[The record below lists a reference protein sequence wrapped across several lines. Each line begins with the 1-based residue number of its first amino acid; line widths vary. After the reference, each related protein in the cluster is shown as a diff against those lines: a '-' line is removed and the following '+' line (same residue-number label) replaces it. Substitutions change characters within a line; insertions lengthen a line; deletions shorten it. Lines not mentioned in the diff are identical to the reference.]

1 MKILD
6 IIIPHETL
14 DENAFTDMMA
24 KGRQKVKD
32 VANDVGELTGIRALR
47 TRESNK
53 IADYVDDALTSA
65 GKDLKRSEGLAAA
78 ERSLL
83 DIEKNISLEG
93 LSKKRF
99 DEMAEY
105 LATKLKAQDR
115 TLHDLESPIVALQNF
130 IKTEPNPQ
138 AWMNSKQIK
147 DNLFNNEF
155 QDWLTK
161 STNAR
166 IKIKQEVELAGSA
179 PPPPKSKAEKEA
191 DKLSKEKTQLEKD
204 RLKLARSRLKRQIE
218 AEAKAQKAADGRFK
232 ITYSDGVF
240 MGTELAKIGFQWD
253 GSRNEVNRWQASGQL
268 PADVAE
274 LFPEVT
280 ATSELPVKG
289 GDSNDER
296 YYYDNEERVTVA
308 ADWAR
313 AKLIKQVFFQLLGG
327 TVAFAGA
334 HTLKGLGGGFFGW
347 ASHLSRFN
355 KLIAY
360 IGRKSDKAKV
370 VTDWISTAL
379 KGMSQASKYLFVDY
393 FLSAANNEAWNVK
406 DAALQ
411 INKVLP
417 DSVYNDLNISHTAD
431 INKAIASL
439 VVADTYQSVESF
451 VDSAIAKQLKG
462 AFEASYVPPGLIIE
476 PCEKILGWIKLK
488 INPPTVDL
496 ETPPIPGPIPGVGTP
511 VNPKSKAKPVAPPA
525 NAASAPNASADQS
538 SMSGDNS
545 PTTSSNSS
553 QAKVPPAKTN
563 KKLIPSDSG
572 HLEESINKSLKRRV
586 AQLMKS

>member
-14 DENAFTDMMA
+14 DENAFTDAMSR
-24 KGRQKVKD
+24 GRQKVKD
-32 VANDVGELTGIRALR
+32 VANTVGEYTGIRALR

-65 GKDLKRSEGLAAA
+65 GKDLNRSEGLAAA

-130 IKTEPNPQ
+130 IKNEPNPQ

-166 IKIKQEVELAGSA
+166 IKIKQEVELASSA
-179 PPPPKSKAEKEA
+179 PPPPKSKEEKEA
-191 DKLSKEKTQLEKD
+191 DNLSKEKTQLEKD

-218 AEAKAQKAADGRFK
+218 AEAKAQKIADGRFK

-280 ATSELPVKG
+280 ATSELPVEG
-289 GDSNDER
+289 GDSNDKR

-355 KLIAY
+355 KLIAF
-360 IGRKSDKAKV
+360 IGRKSDKAKA

-379 KGMSQASKYLFVDY
+379 KGMSQASKYMFVDY

-462 AFEASYVPPGLIIE
+462 AFEASYIPPGFIIE
-476 PCEKILGWIKLK
+476 PCEKALRWIKLK

-545 PTTSSNSS
+545 STTPSDAS
-553 QAKVPPAKTN
+553 QAKVPPSKTN

-572 HLEESINKSLKRRV
+572 YIQESINERLKRRV

>member
-6 IIIPHETL
+6 IIVPHETL
-14 DENAFTDMMA
+14 DENTFTNMMA
-24 KGRQKVKD
+24 RGKNAAKD
-32 VANDVGELTGIRALR
+32 IANTVGEYTGIRALR

-53 IADYVDDALTSA
+53 IADYVDSALTSA
-65 GKDLKRSEGLAAA
+65 GKDLNRSEGLAAA

-83 DIEKNISLEG
+83 DIEKNINLEG

-99 DEMAEY
+99 DEVSEY

-115 TLHDLESPIVALQNF
+115 TLHDLESPIVALQGF
-130 IKTEPNPQ
+130 IKNDPNPPP
-138 AWMNSKQIK
+138 WMNSKWIK
-147 DNLFNNEF
+147 DNLFNNEI

-161 STNAR
+161 STNAK
-166 IKIKQEVELAGSA
+166 IKIKQEVELASSA
-179 PPPPKSKAEKEA
+179 PPPPKSKEEKEA
-191 DKLSKEKTQLEKD
+191 DRLSKEKTQLEKD

-218 AEAKAQKAADGRFK
+218 AEAKAQKVADGRFK

-355 KLIAY
+355 KLIAF

-379 KGMSQASKYLFVDY
+379 KGMSQASKYMFVDY

-451 VDSAIAKQLKG
+451 VDSAIVKQLKG
-462 AFEASYVPPGLIIE
+462 ALEASYIPPGLIIE
-476 PCEKILGWIKLK
+476 PCEKVLRWIKLT

-525 NAASAPNASADQS
+525 SAASAPNASADQS

-545 PTTSSNSS
+545 STTPSDAS
-553 QAKVPPAKTN
+553 QAKVPPSKTN

-572 HLEESINKSLKRRV
+572 YIQESINERLKRRV